1 MTTSK
6 TYDNFVSGEWVVG
19 ASSAPDINPSD
30 VSDVVGVYAQA
41 DVAQVNAAVDA
52 ARAAFPQ
59 WSLSGIQ
66 LRADALDRIGNEI
79 LARREEL
86 GRSAGARRRQDF
98 ARSDRRSHARR
109 LHLQIFRR

>member
-6 TYDNFVSGEWVVG
+6 TYDNFVNGEWVAG
-19 ASSAPDINPSD
+19 ANSAPDVNPSD
-30 VSDVVGVYAQA
+30 LSDVVGVYAQA
-41 DVAQVNAAVDA
+41 DVAQVNAAVEA

-66 LRADALDRIGNEI
+66 LRADALDRIGSEI

-86 GRSAGARRRQDF
+86 GRLLAREEGKIS
-98 ARSDRRSHARR
+98 ARSDRRSHPRG
-109 LHLQIFRR
+109 LHLQVLRR